1 MSRRP
6 GIVLVPYRGL
16 IYFNG
21 IKSYCNKEETKVLVP
36 YRGLIYFNLMQ
47 LELKSLR
54 LEFSS
59 PIGDLFI
66 LMKEAGYKSRDF
78 SFSSP
83 IGDLF
88 ILIDNAIVYF
98 HNLKFEFSSPIGDLF
113 ILIVKKQ
120 KGRTAEL

>member
-66 LMKEAGYKSRDF
+66 L
-78 SFSSP
+78 
-83 IGDLF
+83 
-88 ILIDNAIVYF
+88 IDNAIVYF